1 MTVPDNPCLTCPGPD
16 TCCGIPGKFTLRLS
30 KDEYEK
36 HFKDREQDLLV
47 TEENKVVMIFSKEG
61 KVCPN
66 LGEKGC
72 LIYLDRP
79 IDCRLYP
86 YQMLPLYE
94 TRYKVKIYLYI
105 KPECVENRTF
115 NIPESVARAL
125 VEEFGRKV
133 YGNKKIIV
141 QVFEDKFIVKLKNKI
156 ETLFIKFCQRLGFN
170 L

>member
-1 MTVPDNPCLTCPGPD
+1 MSLNDNPCLTCPD
-16 TCCGIPGKFTLRLS
+16 TCCGIPGKFCLRLS
-30 KDEYEK
+30 KDEFEK

-47 TEENKVVMIFSKEG
+47 REENKVVMIFSKEG

-66 LGEKGC
+66 LEEKGC
-72 LIYLDRP
+72 RIYRDRP

-94 TRYKVKIYLYI
+94 TRDKVKILLYV
-105 KPECVENRTF
+105 KPRCVENKTF
-115 NIPESVARAL
+115 NIPENEARTL

-133 YGNKKIIV
+133 YGNKEIIV
-141 QVFEDKFIVKLKNKI
+141 QIFEDRFLPKLRNKV
-156 ETLFIKFCQRLGFN
+156 ETTVVRFCRKLGID

>member
-1 MTVPDNPCLTCPGPD
+1 MTDPDNPCLSCPD
-16 TCCGIPGKFTLRLS
+16 TCCGIPGKFSLRLS
-30 KDEYEK
+30 KDEFEK
-36 HFKDREQDLLV
+36 HFKDSEQDLLV
-47 TEENKVVMIFSKEG
+47 TEKDKVIMIYSIEG

-66 LGEKGC
+66 LNNKGC
-72 LIYLDRP
+72 RIYQERP

-94 TRYKVKIYLYI
+94 TREKVKILLYI

-115 NIPESVARAL
+115 NIPVNEARKL
-125 VEEFGRKV
+125 VEDFGRQV

-141 QVFEDKFIVKLKNKI
+141 QVFEDKFLPKLRNKFEI
-156 ETLFIKFCQRLGFN
+156 LFVKFCQRLGID